1 MNQGPN
7 EIYRS
12 QTQNIPSLLSNIFRK
27 RDNERWDRKWKGE
40 WMMVPLIFVK
50 LNAKSLIF
58 LEFWACYLDFSS
70 SLMGAVKR
78 KRFGEIG
85 IWDFGET
92 PRDEVPVT
100 HDGVVW
106 YVLSFSCYVMS
117 DSFAKPW
124 TVALQDPLFMAIPRQ
139 EYWVD
144 CHFFSRGSS
153 WPRDQTHVSCVG
165 RWILPLSQQGSLNDG
180 LLEKYSSRSVKNI
193 LEQRQGKLTTWI
205 RIF

>member
-70 SLMGAVKR
+70 SLMGALKR

-117 DSFAKPW
+117 HSFAKPW

-139 EYWVD
+139 EYW
-144 CHFFSRGSS
+144 SG
-153 WPRDQTHVSCVG
+153 
-165 RWILPLSQQGSLNDG
+165 LPFLFQGIFLTQGSNPC
-180 LLEKYSSRSVKNI
+180 LLCWQVDFTSEPAGKPKWWVTRKIFQQECKKYTGTEAGQTDYMN
-193 LEQRQGKLTTWI
+193 
-205 RIF
+205 